1 MNKLRN
7 FALYLTKFP
16 LIKSSLKNLYY
27 RISLIFYKKK
37 YFYKTKYPIF
47 EINKGENFGGY
58 YDRLISNNEI
68 VVFHQIT
75 KGINVSNSIGIFAN
89 GLYLDSSLS
98 WNWQQGTLL
107 KMISSNEV
115 IYNKIK
121 GHNLISII
129 KNYKENKTNEIPYPF
144 YEYDKDIATIYGIDF
159 MRLSKYSK
167 DYGYQTPFE
176 SNIRDNDAIFSY
188 NINEFKYSSL
198 VTYSILHKLTSN
210 RYVKSEFV
218 NHLLLSPDKNKFIF
232 IYRRRTVNNEL
243 ISSLLLYDIGFN
255 KVSVIVDE
263 KLVSHCC
270 WFDNTTIIGWFR
282 YNGKIAYHK
291 LNIYS
296 GENEIIGENSIN
308 SDGHPSI
315 SKNQKWMITDTYP
328 DKSRMS
334 KLILFDLVS
343 NEKIELGEFFSPLKF
358 YGNKRCDL
366 HPRISHESNSITF
379 DSSHT
384 GYRKVYIMYLKDIKL
399 N

>member
-1 MNKLRN
+1 MNKLRS

-16 LIKSSLKNLYY
+16 RIKSILKYLYF

-37 YFYKTKYPIF
+37 YSYKTKYPIS
-47 EINKGENFGGY
+47 EIKKGENFGGY
-58 YDRLISNNEI
+58 YDRVISNNEI
-68 VVFHQIT
+68 VVFHQIP
-75 KGINVSNSIGIFAN
+75 KDINISNSIKIYAN
-89 GLYLDSSLS
+89 DLHLGSSLS

-115 IYNKIK
+115 IYNDIK

-129 KNYKENKTNEIPYPF
+129 KNYKENKTREVPYPF
-144 YEYDKDIATIYGIDF
+144 YEYDEDKATLYGIDF
-159 MRLSKYSK
+159 KRLSKYSK
-167 DYGYQTPFE
+167 DYGYYTPFE
-176 SNIRDNDAIFSY
+176 SNIRDDDAIFSY
-188 NINEFKYSSL
+188 NVNELKYSSL
-198 VTYSILHKLTSN
+198 VPYSRLHQLTSN
-210 RYVKSEFV
+210 RDVKSEFV

-232 IYRRRTVNNEL
+232 IYRRRSVNNEL
-243 ISSLLLYDIGFN
+243 ISSLVLYDLEIN
-255 KVSVIVDE
+255 EASLIVDE

-296 GENEIIGENSIN
+296 GENEIIGETSIN

-328 DKSRMS
+328 DNSRMS

-343 NEKIELGEFFSPLKF
+343 NESKELGVFFSPLKF

-366 HPRISHESNSITF
+366 HPRICHESNSITF
-379 DSSHT
+379 DSTHT
-384 GYRKVYIMYLKDIKL
+384 GKRKVYKMYLKDIKL